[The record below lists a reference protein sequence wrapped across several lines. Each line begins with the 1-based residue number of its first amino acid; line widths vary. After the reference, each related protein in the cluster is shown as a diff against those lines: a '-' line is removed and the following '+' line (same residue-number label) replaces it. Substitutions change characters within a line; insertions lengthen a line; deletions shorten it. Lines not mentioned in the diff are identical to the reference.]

1 MYLVQEPSSMTTLR
15 SIPFSG
21 CGFPTD
27 EGLRLAD
34 LVLQKNDVDLSDLE
48 IDLMDCASAL
58 LISAFFNAF
67 LQRVHEQQPTR
78 LDDARTIQWKLK
90 FDFQHKNVDN
100 WMKNFRPFDADH

>member
-1 MYLVQEPSSMTTLR
+1 MTTMR

-34 LVLQKNDVDLSDLE
+34 LVLQNNEVDVSDLE
-48 IDLMDCASAL
+48 IDLTACASSL

-67 LQRVHEQQPTR
+67 LQRVYEQQPSK
-78 LDDARTIQWKLK
+78 LDDARSIHWKLK

-100 WMKNFRPFDADH
+100 WMSNFRPFNAAR